1 MKRYLLYC
9 LLLGLLYS
17 ISACECYKTIIQ
29 AEGWTSNTSMDGE
42 TTQYPAAI
50 QSYIAA
56 NYEGLFIIAVSVEQE
71 DGNNVYEVT
80 LDNGTELYFD
90 LNGTFLSEDEGN
102 GGGENLTLADLPAA
116 AAAYINTNY
125 SGMAIDRIR
134 QKSNGYYE
142 VRFDNDLK
150 IYFDQQ
156 GNFLFE
162 DVEEPNIAPADLPTA
177 IQDYIAA
184 LYPGVGIDEAHQS
197 ENVVYKIKLIDDTE
211 LYFDAN
217 GNILYEETSEG
228 EWWEGDDNDEIAVAP
243 NSLPANISS
252 YIANNY
258 PNTTI
263 IVAEIESNGNYEIRL
278 NNGLKLY
285 FNHLGVFLYEENEFE
300 LVLSSLQFPDTV
312 TIGDTATLS
321 GYIINQS
328 IYPFGTDDIDIVY
341 GVEDEEPADP
351 NAVIADDAINLPDN
365 DIAAGDSIPFSITIP
380 ITAARFTPGAD
391 ITVIWPDVPTAINPI
406 IIGGG
411 RKTIQTTV
419 LP

>member
-1 MKRYLLYC
+1 M
-9 LLLGLLYS
+9 
-17 ISACECYKTIIQ
+17 
-29 AEGWTSNTSMDGE
+29 
-42 TTQYPAAI
+42 
-50 QSYIAA
+50 
-56 NYEGLFIIAVSVEQE
+56 
-71 DGNNVYEVT
+71 
-80 LDNGTELYFD
+80 
-90 LNGTFLSEDEGN
+90 
-102 GGGENLTLADLPAA
+102 
-116 AAAYINTNY
+116 
-125 SGMAIDRIR
+125 
-134 QKSNGYYE
+134 
-142 VRFDNDLK
+142 
-150 IYFDQQ
+150 
-156 GNFLFE
+156 
-162 DVEEPNIAPADLPTA
+162 
-177 IQDYIAA
+177 
-184 LYPGVGIDEAHQS
+184 GIDEAHQS
-197 ENVVYKIKLIDDTE
+197 ENGVYEIRLIDDTE

-300 LVLSSLQFPDTV
+300 LVLSSLQFPNTV

-328 IYPFGTDDIDIVY
+328 IYPFGPDDIDIVY

-380 ITAARFTPGAD
+380 ITAARL
-391 ITVIWPDVPTAINPI
+391 TACSA
-406 IIGGG
+406 
-411 RKTIQTTV
+411 T
-419 LP
+419 